1 MLCWGQKSTKIDPTS
16 FQKQLSN
23 PCSNLHR
30 FESQLDSILGGFW
43 GSRWSPIGPKSL
55 QKSIPKTIQK
65 TITFLIASGSIF
77 DRFWAPTWGV
87 QGGPLGV
94 RRATFSPLEP
104 LLEPRCAKDLPKI
117 PQDLPRP
124 LQDASWDQFLTILGP
139 NLVVFRANSID
150 FRPPTWWI
158 VQPTN
163 KPNSQSANQPTSQRN
178 HTSRHPFIPGPG
190 AGWPKAIGY
199 VLFV

>member
-1 MLCWGQKSTKIDPTS
+1 MINFWIAPT
-16 FQKQLSN
+16 
-23 PCSNLHR
+23 
-30 FESQLDSILGGFW
+30 
-43 GSRWSPIGPKSL
+43 
-55 QKSIPKTIQK
+55 
-65 TITFLIASGSIF
+65 SIF

-104 LLEPRCAKDLPKI
+104 LLEPRCAKDPSKI
-117 PQDLPRP
+117 PRP
-124 LQDASWDQFLTILGP
+124 IQDASWDQFLTILAS
-139 NLVVFRANSID
+139 NLVVFRSNLSD

-190 AGWPKAIGY
+190 AGWPKEIGY
-199 VLFV
+199 ISADPCFSKAAERVRPNTRSAKS

>member
-1 MLCWGQKSTKIDPTS
+1 M
-16 FQKQLSN
+16 
-23 PCSNLHR
+23 
-30 FESQLDSILGGFW
+30 GGFW
-43 GSRWSPIGPKSL
+43 GPRWSQDATKSL
-55 QKSIPKTIQK
+55 QKSIQK
-65 TITFLIASGSIF
+65 SIKKVINFWIAPRSIF
-77 DRFWAPTWGV
+77 DRFWTPTWGV

-94 RRATFSPLEP
+94 RQATFSPLEP
-104 LLEPRCAKDLPKI
+104 LLEPRCAKDPPKI

-139 NLVVFRANSID
+139 NSGDFRANLID

-178 HTSRHPFIPGPG
+178 HTSRHPFVPTPG
-190 AGWPKAIGY
+190 AGWQKAIGSAPGP
-199 VLFV
+199 LAR